1 MPARSTPRTS
11 GNRVGPIGC
20 NAPSAIIRSIGLIPA
35 APTLINTC
43 PGPGCGSSTS
53 MSAGTAPYSFTA
65 IARIMPS
72 CLGPTRHGGLETST
86 GASRQPHQVD
96 PGERAPRLL
105 HASSGREITEID
117 REEPGALEQV
127 RDYRLGGTVVPG
139 QEQHTAAAGLM
150 RIAPKEPGT
159 KRVGGLHDPCTFDE
173 LRHDLTR

>member
-1 MPARSTPRTS
+1 
-11 GNRVGPIGC
+11 
-20 NAPSAIIRSIGLIPA
+20 
-35 APTLINTC
+35 
-43 PGPGCGSSTS
+43 

-65 IARIMPS
+65 IARIVSS
-72 CLGPTRHGGLETST
+72 CLVTKRQCVSETST

-96 PGERAPRLL
+96 ASERAPRLL

-117 REEPGALEQV
+117 REEPGAPEEV
-127 RDYRLGGTVVPG
+127 RNYRLGGTVVPG
-139 QEQHTAAAGLM
+139 QEQHAAAAGLM